1 MTDNI
6 KTFADTP
13 RGYRGGVRQPIL
25 SLVLPVYKAE
35 KYLTPCLDSILAALK
50 GADAK
55 ESVEVFCIDDGSPDR
70 CGEILEA
77 YRARF
82 EDTTLPCRVKYEVVH
97 QKNAGASG
105 ARNEG
110 LIRAQGEW
118 IWFIDPDDAIAP
130 FSFSFLMRV
139 LREHPVDV
147 LRFGYREVPTAETP
161 FTAEER
167 GLVFYDLTKSEDV
180 RLAVSRHSLWL
191 VIWCACFRRAA
202 IGDVRSHVG
211 MLSGEDLLFA
221 AQVDVRSKT
230 LATTGTV
237 LYNYVQ
243 RPDSCMKSLDLQK
256 LRSTLERSRLQ
267 LETIRG
273 WSQGAVALP
282 FFLKGERD
290 WMCWAHKAI
299 KQLPP
304 DDCRQLMPLYYAQF
318 ARLYADCP
326 VRRTLFRLHCGWL
339 VLLCQS
345 ASLAVRKNL
354 LRLGVV
360 RRLKVFIRGY

>member
-6 KTFADTP
+6 QSFTDTP
-13 RGYRGGVRQPIL
+13 QGYRGGVRRPIL

-35 KYLTPCLDSILAALK
+35 KYLAPCLDSILAALK

-77 YRARF
+77 YRGRF
-82 EDTTLPCRVKYEVVH
+82 EDATLPCRVKYEVVH
-97 QKNAGASG
+97 QKNAGESG

-110 LIRAQGEW
+110 IRRAQGEW
-118 IWFIDPDDAIAP
+118 LWIIDDDDSISP
-130 FSFSFLMRV
+130 HSISYLMRV
-139 LREHPVDV
+139 LREHPVDH
-147 LRFGYREVPTAETP
+147 LRFGYQESESQDTPIPFEEHPISFFDLTTADGVRS
-161 FTAEER
+161 AARQNLLHLVQWR
-167 GLVFYDLTKSEDV
+167 GCIRRSILDNVRFHEDLTLGGDLVFGTE
-180 RLAVSRHSLWL
+180 
-191 VIWCACFRRAA
+191 
-202 IGDVRSHVG
+202 
-211 MLSGEDLLFA
+211 
-221 AQVDVRSKT
+221 VDARTST
-230 LATTGTV
+230 LATSGTV
-237 LYNYVQ
+237 LYNYVPNDGSGS
-243 RPDSCMKSLDLQK
+243 RVLSAKKLKSV
-256 LRSTLERSRLQ
+256 LEKSRLQ

-345 ASLAVRKNL
+345 ASLAVRKNM

-360 RRLKVFIRGY
+360 RRLKVLIRGY